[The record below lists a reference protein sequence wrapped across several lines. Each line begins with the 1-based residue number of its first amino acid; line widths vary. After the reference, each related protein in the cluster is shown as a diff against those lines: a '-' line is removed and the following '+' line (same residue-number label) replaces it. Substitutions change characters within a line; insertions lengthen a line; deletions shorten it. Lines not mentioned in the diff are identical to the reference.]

1 MFQAHYGDLIE
12 TIKERAE
19 AESKVHGIAVTPL
32 AFPLLVGP
40 AEMSVMITLSNA
52 LPHF

>member
-1 MFQAHYGDLIE
+1 MLQAHYGDLIE

-19 AESKVHGIAVTPL
+19 AESKVHDIAVTPL
-32 AFPLLVGP
+32 AFLLLVGP